1 MTFLTEEIEYLID
14 NNLFFEKIE
23 VHTCN
28 LHVVQYI
35 KDFEM
40 KNKISLAQLIDN
52 TINRYFDN
60 LLESQ
65 KLYELKE
72 NFNSLYSKKKYK
84 NYIKKEKLE
93 ELKFKFI
100 NSKLYYLDWV
110 IVSLKN
116 PILEYLLLL
125 INSINNSLYIK
136 ETQFDNSSSQ
146 YNYDNFEN
154 KIKRMKE
161 DAENYNDENRL
172 IDAKIHEGLIET
184 YKEDKIVGS
193 AVISSITNKFVYE
206 FFKTLD
212 INELDDI
219 EDKDIEIL
227 KRNQFFH
234 KQFEKVNFTEKDMFD
249 GFAQAC
255 YFNYAQARYEE
266 FKILAKNYN
275 NKKSKTTTIPKFTKD
290 FIERTVVDLFNF
302 LLEKEQIISIYK
314 TKKVPNIL
322 KIYDDI
328 YIYTTKNLNDLD
340 KNFYKFV
347 VENFLD
353 ETEKIEN
360 FKKENEEELK
370 KLISQMRTIFY

>member
-1 MTFLTEEIEYLID
+1 M
-14 NNLFFEKIE
+14 
-23 VHTCN
+23 
-28 LHVVQYI
+28 
-35 KDFEM
+35 
-40 KNKISLAQLIDN
+40 
-52 TINRYFDN
+52 
-60 LLESQ
+60 
-65 KLYELKE
+65 
-72 NFNSLYSKKKYK
+72 
-84 NYIKKEKLE
+84 
-93 ELKFKFI
+93 
-100 NSKLYYLDWV
+100 YYLDWV

-206 FFKTLD
+206 FFKILD

-234 KQFEKVNFTEKDMFD
+234 KQFEKVNFTKKEMLD

-255 YFNYAQARYEE
+255 YFNYAQARYKE

-275 NKKSKTTTIPKFTKD
+275 NKKSKITTIPKFTKD
-290 FIERTVVDLFNF
+290 FIERAVVDLFNF
-302 LLEKEQIISIYK
+302 LLDKEQIISIYK
-314 TKKVPNIL
+314 TKKAPNIL

-370 KLISQMRTIFY
+370 KLISQMRIIFY